1 MFIRRLKHHK
11 GYTYIQVVDKSWG
24 KYKVLKSFGSFKT
37 VEQENELI
45 KLAENWMNKHKGK
58 QELDFNNSTQAI
70 EGILNNITSHKLI
83 GMDLVLG
90 KIFDEIGFS
99 QIEDKLFKDLIP
111 IGLSKKQ
118 AENGPISFSLWRKEI
133 HRRCHLWLYGQA
145 SQYAK
150 GIG

>member
-1 MFIRRLKHHK
+1 
-11 GYTYIQVVDKSWG
+11 
-24 KYKVLKSFGSFKT
+24 
-37 VEQENELI
+37 
-45 KLAENWMNKHKGK
+45 MNKHKGK

-150 GIG
+150 GIGWTNSYTHSKQVLGDDPQVVFYDVTTIYFEVDNEDELRKTGFSKEDKGKK